1 MKVILRSD
9 VENLG
14 HKGDVVDVAAGY
26 ASNFLFPRGLA
37 LQSSAGAEAQAEKMR
52 KARAIKDAADRA
64 EATEVATRLVPT
76 TITVVARVGAEGRLF
91 GSVGVAEIVDAVATQ
106 AKVELGRNQVRLQ
119 EPIKEAG
126 THQVTVKLHPDVEF
140 PVNIEVVGS

>member
-14 HKGDVVDVAAGY
+14 HKGDVVDGAAGH
-26 ASNFLFPRGLA
+26 ARNFLFPRGLA
-37 LQSSAGAEAQAEKMR
+37 LQSSTGAEAQAEKMR